1 MDISPMFE
9 GNPAILSEAMGC
21 VLEFWHSRRKRG
33 LIRVKALSVKAPNF
47 KLQAPEKLQIPSF
60 NPEAFGTSRRPFEIW
75 CLEFLWSLEIG
86 FWSFLP
92 CLGLWVFGYLRR
104 FPLRTAF
111 SRVLPHK
118 MRGGI

>member
-33 LIRVKALSVKAPNF
+33 LIRVKALAVKAPNF

-75 CLEFLWSLEIG
+75 CLEFLWRLDFG
-86 FWSFLP
+86 VFFRV
-92 CLGLWVFGYLRR
+92 WVFGSLGIYAGSRLEPR
-104 FPLRTAF
+104 FHAF
-111 SRVLPHK
+111 YRIK
-118 MRGGI
+118 